1 VLWVEPRRA
10 IDQRGE
16 RMGERMGECVA
27 HLCGL
32 RRPFGSIGTVYTNV
46 NEVEEQGP
54 DPARNEWASASLTT
68 VVYRVFALSGWRGIA
83 AITVQG

>member
-46 NEVEEQGP
+46 NEVEEVRNK
-54 DPARNEWASASLTT
+54 ARTRRGTNGRASLT
-68 VVYRVFALSGWRGIA
+68 LLL
-83 AITVQG
+83 